1 MSAASSGP
9 YEVRLLSRRVL
20 RELNSLPA
28 RDFPR
33 IITAIEALAGTPRL
47 ANAVQVDG
55 NIFRLRFGQFRVLYQ
70 IDDESR
76 RVGIGGI
83 RRRSERTYRRVRD
96 LF

>member
-55 NIFRLRFGQFRVLYQ
+55 NIFRLRVGQFRVLYQ

>member
-9 YEVRLLSRRVL
+9 YEVRLLSRRML

-55 NIFRLRFGQFRVLYQ
+55 NIFRLRVGQFRVLYQ
-70 IDDESR
+70 IDVESR

>member
-33 IITAIEALAGTPRL
+33 IITAIEALASTPRL

-55 NIFRLRFGQFRVLYQ
+55 NIFRLRVGQFRVLYQ

>member
-55 NIFRLRFGQFRVLYQ
+55 NIFRLRVGQFRVLYQ
-70 IDDESR
+70 IDVESR